1 MADLQELR
9 TADFPFDGKM
19 LESVEEAPDNE
30 AAIVSKLMASHA
42 AAKRQQSKVSQP
54 YLPGAGWKQVL
65 NTRWTG
71 CNQAIARKD
80 VDFVAALLRNFFRNE
95 AISGL
100 WGPHPMYENFS
111 NPDQAISL
119 RRARMMRDEFTVWR
133 AALPQLPLE
142 VLEAP
147 RVGNPWG
154 YRIDGKLMYEPVFEY
169 NYQANYFARL
179 LSCISN
185 PVVLEIGGGF
195 GGLGYHIIK
204 AIPGVKYI
212 AFDLPE
218 NAFVQSYYLSCAFPE
233 RKTLT
238 YSPGMKEITS
248 KVIAECDTIVL
259 PNFMIPEV
267 ETGAVDLVANVR
279 SLSEMPLETITE
291 YFRQINRFCSCYFF
305 HENIF
310 KPRLDGRFGIPASE
324 FPPLADFTLMSE
336 SDSRWPKF
344 YTTRAYPCREYLY
357 MHRSHLRRL

>member
-1 MADLQELR
+1 MADLGKIR
-9 TADFPFDGKM
+9 TPEFPFDGKM

-30 AAIVSKLMASHA
+30 LALVSKLMASHA
-42 AAKRQQSKVSQP
+42 AAKVHQKTVPQP

-65 NTRWTG
+65 NNRWAG
-71 CNQAIARKD
+71 CNEAIARQD
-80 VDFVAALLRNFFRNE
+80 VNFVAALLRNFFRNE

-100 WGPHPMYENFS
+100 WGPHPMFENFS

-133 AALPQLPLE
+133 AALPQLPLA

-147 RVGNPWG
+147 HVGNPWG
-154 YRIDGKLMYEPVFEY
+154 YTIDGKLMYEPVFEY

-179 LSCISN
+179 LSDVSA

-204 AIPGVKYI
+204 AIPRAKYI

-238 YSPGMKEITS
+238 YSPRMKEITS
-248 KVIAECDTIVL
+248 KVIANYDTIVL
-259 PNFMIPEV
+259 PNFMIPQV
-267 ETGAVDLVANVR
+267 ESAAVDLVANVR
-279 SLSEMPLETITE
+279 SLSEMPMETISE
-291 YFRQINRFCSCYFF
+291 YFQQIDRFCSCFFF

-324 FPPLADFTLMSE
+324 FPSLENFTLVAE

-344 YTTRAYPCREYLY
+344 DHTRAYPCREYLY